1 MKKVDLN
8 YNSEV
13 LSVVLIGRNDNH
25 GYNLSKRVSQSINSI
40 AQSLTLSDEI
50 IFVDW
55 NSPVGYPPMPISIH
69 DDLSECAKKLLKIVV
84 VSPSIHKQYAGQS
97 NKMVLEPI
105 ARNVG
110 MRRVSENSK
119 WILNTNTDILLLT
132 PIQRSLRDIA
142 EKYDQSPAVAFR
154 YEIPEF
160 IWESFDRRD
169 PESIQE
175 SLRKWHE
182 KKFLEKNVGITVD
195 KGQDLVLPDGVGDFQ
210 LATKALWHSS
220 TGFPEDMLKG
230 WHVDTRAAI
239 QMNKLSSGLQCIDPD
254 ELAIFHQ
261 NHMRTSTIYHD
272 STESNDESLVFQSYQ
287 NDTNWGLAG
296 INLPIFQLDEYRNK
310 VHIGIDLSYG
320 LLSEGRV
327 RPAGDST
334 EMQRNLDYSLKHSS
348 AFIMDEIQLLQDKDN
363 VLLVSQNNSLV
374 NWIMNVC
381 SELNLSFK
389 VCGEFDEDIDQ
400 FNLIILDLGIESE
413 TPVGSANGL
422 SIDENYPNASA
433 VGRIALDLESWAR
446 KSYVNKSRV
455 LVVRAQNWATRT
467 TVRRLFSVPLFNN
480 YSGVLTGQARSINS
494 RKSVVARIQNNGI
507 SYDYG
512 LQPKD
517 PFLFR
522 NSINLLNKILSIF
535 GPKKSL
541 KIKKYLKLL
550 LRF

>member
-1 MKKVDLN
+1 M
-8 YNSEV
+8 
-13 LSVVLIGRNDNH
+13 LSIVLIGRNDNH

-40 AQSLTLSDEI
+40 AHSLSLSDEI

-55 NSPVGYPPMPISIH
+55 NSPPGYPPMPISIH
-69 DDLSECAKKLLKIVV
+69 DELSECAKRLLKVVV
-84 VSPSIHKQYAGQS
+84 VSPFIHKQCAGQS

-110 MRRVSENSK
+110 MRRVSENSQ

-132 PIQRSLRDIA
+132 PAQLSLRDIA

-169 PESIQE
+169 PEGIQE

-195 KGQDLVLPDGVGDFQ
+195 KRQELVLPDGVGDFQ
-210 LATKALWHSS
+210 LGTKALWHSS

-239 QMNKLSSGLQCIDPD
+239 QMNKLSSGLQCVNPD
-254 ELAIFHQ
+254 ELSIFHQ

-287 NDTNWGLAG
+287 NDTNWGLADT
-296 INLPIFQLDEYRNK
+296 NLPIFQLDEYRNK
-310 VHIGIDLSYG
+310 VHLGIDLSCA
-320 LLSEGRV
+320 LLSDGRM

-334 EMQRNLDYSLKHSS
+334 EMQRNLDYSLQHSA
-348 AFIMDEIQLLQDKDN
+348 AFIMDEIQLLQEKDN
-363 VLLVSQNNSLV
+363 VLLVSQNDSFV
-374 NWIMNVC
+374 SWIVKVC
-381 SELNLSFK
+381 TELNLALNIAR
-389 VCGEFDEDIDQ
+389 EFDENIQRFD
-400 FNLIILDLGIESE
+400 LMILDLGIESE

-422 SIDENYPNASA
+422 SVDSSYPNVSA
-433 VGRIALDLESWAR
+433 VGRIALDLELWAR
-446 KSYVNKSRV
+446 KSYTNKSRV

-480 YSGVLTGQARSINS
+480 YSGVLTGHARSINS
-494 RKSVVARIQNNGI
+494 RKRIIERILINGI

-512 LQPKD
+512 LKPKD
-517 PFLFR
+517 SFLFR
-522 NSINLLNKILSIF
+522 NSIRFLNKVLFAF

-541 KIKKYLKLL
+541 KIKGYLKRF